1 MNPLRLNRRMISGL
15 FWQAMDSE
23 NLDHFWDIPEASHF
37 DRLRASADYNTG
49 SLNRDDMI
57 DLISICSYFKPKMVA
72 EVGTF
77 IGRSTYALAVG
88 SGPGSLV
95 YTCDASND
103 IALPK
108 LPENA
113 AEVVRHPR
121 ESSVE
126 MFNKMLQVG
135 FNNDVDLF
143 FIDGRVSEAD
153 RLLMEKLSHSKTVIV
168 LDDFEG
174 IEKGVANAMLLGTPE
189 HILVYPRA
197 PEGKIALLVPIQL
210 LQLTAQ

>member
-1 MNPLRLNRRMISGL
+1 MNPLQLNRRMVSKL
-15 FWQAMDSE
+15 FWELMDAQS
-23 NLDHFWDIPEASHF
+23 LPEYDLPTTDQF
-37 DRLRASADYNTG
+37 DRLRKYADYNTG
-49 SLNRDDMI
+49 SLNEWDMV
-57 DLISICSYFKPKMVA
+57 DLIAICHYFKPRVIA

-88 SGPGSLV
+88 AGEMAMI

-103 IALPK
+103 IP
-108 LPENA
+108 LPEMPPHSPA
-113 AEVVRHPR
+113 IIRHPR

-126 MFNKMLQVG
+126 MFNKMLSAEFG
-135 FNNDVDLF
+135 GRVDMF

-153 RLLMEKLSHSKTVIV
+153 RLLMEKLSHPKTVIV

-174 IEKGVANAMLLGTPE
+174 VEKGVANGMLLGTSD
-189 HILVYPRA
+189 HILIYPRT
-197 PEGKIALLVPIQL
+197 PDGKTALLVPIQL

>member
-1 MNPLRLNRRMISGL
+1 MNPLQLNRRMVSKL
-15 FWQAMDSE
+15 FWELMDAQS
-23 NLDHFWDIPEASHF
+23 LPEYDLPTTDQF
-37 DRLRASADYNTG
+37 DRLRKYADYNTG
-49 SLNRDDMI
+49 SLNEWDMV
-57 DLISICSYFKPKMVA
+57 DLIAICHYFKPRVIA

-88 SGPGSLV
+88 AGEMAMI

-103 IALPK
+103 IPLPDM
-108 LPENA
+108 PPDSPA
-113 AEVVRHPR
+113 IIRHPR

-126 MFNKMLQVG
+126 MFNKMLAAEFG
-135 FNNDVDLF
+135 GRVDMF

-153 RLLMEKLSHSKTVIV
+153 RLLMEKLSHHKTVIV

-174 IEKGVANAMLLGTPE
+174 VEKGVANAMLLGTSD
-189 HILVYPRA
+189 HILIYPRT
-197 PEGKIALLVPIQL
+197 PDGKTALLVPIRL

>member
-1 MNPLRLNRRMISGL
+1 MNPLQLNRRMVSKL
-15 FWQAMDSE
+15 FWELMDAQS
-23 NLDHFWDIPEASHF
+23 LPEYDLPTTDQF
-37 DRLRASADYNTG
+37 DRLRKYADYNTG
-49 SLNRDDMI
+49 SLNEWDMV
-57 DLISICSYFKPKMVA
+57 DLIAICHYFKPRVIA

-88 SGPGSLV
+88 AGEMAMI

-103 IALPK
+103 IP
-108 LPENA
+108 LPEMPPRSPPII
-113 AEVVRHPR
+113 RHPR

-126 MFNKMLQVG
+126 MFNKMLSAEFG
-135 FNNDVDLF
+135 GRVDMF

-153 RLLMEKLSHSKTVIV
+153 RLLMEKLSHPKTVIV

-174 IEKGVANAMLLGTPE
+174 VEKGVANAMLLGTSD
-189 HILVYPRA
+189 HILIYPRT
-197 PEGKIALLVPIQL
+197 PDGKAALLVPIKL

>member
-1 MNPLRLNRRMISGL
+1 MNSLRLNRRMISR
-15 FWQAMDSE
+15 A
-23 NLDHFWDIPEASHF
+23 FWDLMDAQSLPEYDIPPAEHF
-37 DRLRASADYNTG
+37 DRLREHADYNTG
-49 SLNRDDMI
+49 SLNEWDMV
-57 DLISICSYFKPKMVA
+57 DLIAICAYFKPKMVA

-77 IGRSTYALAVG
+77 VGRSTYALAVG
-88 SGPGSLV
+88 SGPSALV

-103 IALPK
+103 IPLPEM
-108 LPENA
+108 PENA

-121 ESSVE
+121 ESSIE

-135 FNNDVDLF
+135 FNNDLDLF

-174 IEKGVANAMLLGTPE
+174 IEKGVTNAMLLGTPD
-189 HILVYPRA
+189 HILIYPRA
-197 PEGKIALLVPIQL
+197 PDGKTALLVPIQL

>member
-1 MNPLRLNRRMISGL
+1 MNSLRLNRRMISR
-15 FWQAMDSE
+15 A
-23 NLDHFWDIPEASHF
+23 FWDLMDAQSLPEYDLPPAEHF
-37 DRLRASADYNTG
+37 DRLREHADYNTG
-49 SLNRDDMI
+49 SLNEWDML
-57 DLISICSYFKPKMVA
+57 DLIAICAYFKPKMVA

-77 IGRSTYALAVG
+77 VGRSTYAIAVG

-103 IALPK
+103 IPLPK
-108 LPENA
+108 MPENA

-121 ESSVE
+121 ESSIE
-126 MFNKMLQVG
+126 MFNKMLQFG
-135 FNNDVDLF
+135 FNNDLDLF

-174 IEKGVANAMLLGTPE
+174 IEKGVSNAMLLGTPD
-189 HILVYPRA
+189 HILIYPRV
-197 PEGKIALLVPIQL
+197 PDGKTALLVPIQL